1 MKTNEHAG
9 RRKMRKVRTA
19 LDTAIRTK
27 NVRSFS
33 GRTGWHERSIRGHP
47 GRYVAGTSFTGTH
60 WRKNT
65 AAITYRKEALSK
77 LSPSQRRAFEKLP
90 VKTQEELL
98 IKAEKRI
105 DRRIGAGRYR
115 DYGTTAAMAEGSAG
129 IRNGRMNS
137 RGSHA
142 RTFSEQMDEY
152 GCNDF
157 RPPAGQ

>member
-1 MKTNEHAG
+1 
-9 RRKMRKVRTA
+9 MRKVRTA

-33 GRTGWHERSIRGHP
+33 GRTGWHERSTRGHP
-47 GRYVAGTSFTGTH
+47 GRYAAGTSFAGTH
-60 WRKNT
+60 WRKNA

-90 VKTQEELL
+90 AKTQEELL

-105 DRRIGAGRYR
+105 DRRIGADRYR
-115 DYGTTAAMAEGSAG
+115 DYGTAAAVAEGSAG

-137 RGSHA
+137 RSSHRWMSMA
-142 RTFSEQMDEY
+142 GMTLRRLPDSQVILKEIQILH
-152 GCNDF
+152 CF
-157 RPPAGQ
+157 RQ